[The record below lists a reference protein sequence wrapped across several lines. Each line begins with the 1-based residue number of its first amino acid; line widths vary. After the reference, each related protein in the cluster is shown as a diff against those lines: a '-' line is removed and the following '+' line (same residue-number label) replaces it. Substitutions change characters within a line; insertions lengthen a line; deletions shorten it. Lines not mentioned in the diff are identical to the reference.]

1 MVEMKDY
8 IDKERVLFFL
18 PKPEDCETGDLYDYR
33 DMIVKSIDE
42 MSPAPVLFY
51 TFKKG
56 VLTIS
61 VPYGMEIEEVHAEET
76 MGWMVERL
84 SRFLPAGRIDF

>member
-1 MVEMKDY
+1 
-8 IDKERVLFFL
+8 
-18 PKPEDCETGDLYDYR
+18 
-33 DMIVKSIDE
+33 MIVKSIDE

-51 TFKKG
+51 IFKKG

-61 VPYGMEIEEVHAEET
+61 VPYGMEIKEINAEEAS
-76 MGWMVERL
+76 GWMVERV

>member
-1 MVEMKDY
+1 MQDY
-8 IDKERVLFFL
+8 ISKERVLFFL
-18 PKPEDCETGDLYDYR
+18 PKPEDCETGDIYDYR

-42 MSPAPVLFY
+42 MSPSPVLFY

-61 VPYGMEIEEVHAEET
+61 VPSGVEIKEVNAEEAS
-76 MGWMVERL
+76 GWMIERL
-84 SRFLPAGRIDF
+84 SRFLPAGRINF